1 MKKRKYKINELEFFN
16 NVEIPS
22 NVDKENNRLEHI
34 MVGIALVGVSLCVL
48 ATIFLIHLDK
58 TAN

>member
-1 MKKRKYKINELEFFN
+1 MKKRKYEELEYFN

-34 MVGIALVGVSLCVL
+34 MVGIALVGVSLCIL
-48 ATIFLIHLDK
+48 ATIFLIHLE
-58 TAN
+58 NY